1 MEKTTKSNKS
11 IIDAAAIGIEVSWSF
26 GKGDAD
32 AVRLPRDNVR
42 ALFTDNGFTDYVGPK
57 SEIEALKHAADI
69 ARPGRGFIIRQ
80 LARPRKDTPIAF
92 GIYSV
97 NTVTG
102 ESGDNV
108 DCGARVRFDGGK
120 AVCLPPDG
128 KAAERGCMVI
138 GERMAAFSNDLF
150 SYVLNKDISDALLQV
165 GYELNWIGRR
175 RNKGGVYFLLARAG
189 EPEAQRSER
198 FVNLLHALRDLSEST
213 PKTEQFNPE
222 IIEVYPRPLANEMIA
237 GSAKASFEYEVER
250 LSKELDRMLADG
262 NMREGT
268 MEKRADE
275 CDAIL
280 SRAEQ
285 YRSWLQESTDELAE
299 KLNTIRDQFRAAFDA
314 AVAGTSSSIK
324 AIDEIKS
331 EQTDVASLPQKQA
344 RKLASNEWNDK
355 QFDLSFFDIEAK

>member
-1 MEKTTKSNKS
+1 MEKTTNNKS
-11 IIDAAAIGIEVSWSF
+11 IIDTAAVGIEVSWSF

-32 AVRLPRDNVR
+32 AVRLPRGDVR
-42 ALFTDNGFTDYVGPK
+42 ALFGANGFTDYVGPK

-69 ARPGRGFIIRQ
+69 ARPGRGCIIRQ

-92 GIYSV
+92 GICVV
-97 NTVTG
+97 NAVTG
-102 ESGDNV
+102 ESGDDV

-120 AVCLPPDG
+120 AVCLPPEG
-128 KAAERGCMVI
+128 KAAERGCMII
-138 GERMAAFSNDLF
+138 GERMADLANDLF
-150 SYVLNKDISDALLQV
+150 SFVLNKDISDALLQV

-189 EPEAQRSER
+189 APEAQRSER
-198 FVNLLHALRDLSEST
+198 FVNLVHALRDLSERTPST
-213 PKTEQFNPE
+213 EKFNPE

-237 GSAKASFEYEVER
+237 GSAKASFDHEVER
-250 LSKELDRMLADG
+250 LSKELDRMLVDG
-262 NMREGT
+262 KMREGT

-285 YRSWLQESTDELAE
+285 YRSWLQESTDELAG
-299 KLNTIRDQFRAAFDA
+299 KLSAIRDKFRAAFEA

-331 EQTDVASLPQKQA
+331 EQSDTAPLPKQQG
-344 RKLASNEWNDK
+344 RKIASNEWNDK
-355 QFDLSFFDIEAK
+355 QFDLSFFDIDTK